1 MPQDMLVVGM
11 PIDRNL
17 TSLTRIQWKTHF
29 SLWSISAAPLWI
41 GVDMTSL
48 PSGALEIL
56 SNPGVV
62 AVDQDP
68 AGHAATC
75 FSPGGCP
82 HGNAV
87 RYAERSQS
95 STAAQVF
102 ARNLAPVPHTGKK
115 RMAAVLF
122 NPSELGP
129 VAGRVDFNTLGFENS
144 VDVEYTDLW
153 AMPAHAKYGLGK
165 GHGKSYSTAA
175 IGPLDCVML
184 LLEEV

>member
-1 MPQDMLVVGM
+1 MLVVGM

-56 SNPGVV
+56 SNAGVV

-75 FSPGGCP
+75 FSPAGCP

-87 RYAERSQS
+87 RYAERSHS

-102 ARNLAPVPHTGKK
+102 ARNLTPASNGGKK
-115 RMAAVLF
+115 RMAVLLF
-122 NPSELGP
+122 NPSELRP
-129 VAGRVDFNTLGFENS
+129 VAGRVDFNTLGFGA

-153 AMPAHAKYGLGK
+153 APPAHTKYGLGK

-175 IGPLDCVML
+175 IGPLDCIML
-184 LLEEV
+184 LVEEI